1 MTESTAGEALTET
14 TDTTVTVSRVVS
26 CTAKNFWKALVSR
39 EGTDS
44 LMGEG
49 AILGSKGESWRAADG
64 TFGVIR
70 TYHPNEQVRFT
81 WHANDDAPATLV
93 DLRLIPVGEG
103 TRLELHHENLP
114 GGTDIDGLAAR
125 WNDVLD
131 LLSGLSCSGA

>member
-26 CTAKNFWKALVSR
+26 CNAKSFWKALVSR

-44 LMGEG
+44 LMGED
-49 AILGSKGESWRAADG
+49 AILGSKGESWRASDG

-81 WHANDDAPATLV
+81 WYADDNAPSTLV
-93 DLRLIPVGEG
+93 DLRLIPTSDG
-103 TRLELHHENLP
+103 TRLELRHENLP
-114 GGTDIDGLAAR
+114 AGEDTDALAVR
-125 WNDVLD
+125 WNGVLD
-131 LLSGLSCSGA
+131 LLSRLSCSGS